1 MYLTQNQVTS
11 SPKEQDYFSDVFL
24 KKKLF
29 LKPFKGEMMI
39 ITHNHQLNGYQFM
52 TSCLS
57 HVLIKFQSQQK
68 VKFFHSSHIDYELQ

>member
-1 MYLTQNQVTS
+1 MSGNVSNSLPENQVTS

-39 ITHNHQLNGYQFM
+39 ITHNHQLNGM
-52 TSCLS
+52 NGSD
-57 HVLIKFQSQQK
+57 
-68 VKFFHSSHIDYELQ
+68 FHEGEL